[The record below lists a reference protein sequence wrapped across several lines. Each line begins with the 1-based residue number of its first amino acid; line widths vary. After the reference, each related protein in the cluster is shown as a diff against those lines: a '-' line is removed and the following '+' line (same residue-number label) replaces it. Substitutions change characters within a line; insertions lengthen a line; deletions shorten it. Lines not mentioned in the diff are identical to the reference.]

1 MESIFFAIYFKLNKN
16 EKDEDK
22 RYITLPT
29 TCSKNAFLTL
39 GTWGLDPR
47 NPAHRT
53 RAIAR
58 SCTRGERDTWP
69 AHDHLVIVG
78 VES

>member
-1 MESIFFAIYFKLNKN
+1 MLF
-16 EKDEDK
+16 
-22 RYITLPT
+22 LPRT
-29 TCSKNAFLTL
+29 PL
-39 GTWGLDPR
+39 GLDPS

-53 RAIAR
+53 RANAR
-58 SCTRGERDTWP
+58 SRVRGEGDTWP